1 MTVRKPSVKVTAT
14 GTRGFLQWLKVN
26 QPAVYNKAR
35 PALAKQAGGVLAG
48 LGLTDPA
55 TTAAQTPAPSS
66 WTDSL
71 KDIVMAAS
79 QAYLSREQIKAQGK
93 ILDTQIA
100 RAQANLPPL
109 DIDLQQWGIQPPQVQ
124 VGVASGTLKTV
135 GLILGGVAAVYFL
148 GQLVKGRR

>member
-14 GTRGFLQWLKVN
+14 GTRGFLQWLKTN
-26 QPAVYNKAR
+26 QPAVYAKAR
-35 PALAKQAGGVLAG
+35 PALAKQAGGMLSG

-55 TTAAQTPAPSS
+55 TTAAQTPAPAS

-109 DIDLQQWGIQPPQVQ
+109 DIDLERYGIQAPQVQ
-124 VGVASGTLKTV
+124 VGVASGTLKTA
-135 GLILGGVAAVYFL
+135 GLILGGLGLIYFL
-148 GQLVKGRR
+148 GQFVRGRR